1 MRVPAPQSNNWF
13 TAARYCLAIPAI
25 AGTILVFGAARA
37 AEDAASAS
45 PPKGLRIFTCAHSFH
60 SFVPALLAEIA
71 KSAGIA
77 DHEQAGISS
86 IGGSRVIQHW
96 DLVDEKHQAKA
107 ALTGGKVDVLTLSPI
122 WMPDDGI
129 EKFAKLAV
137 EHNPNIRVT
146 VQEYWMPND
155 EYVPVYPLQAGK
167 GIDHNSTDLAK
178 LHKANDQ
185 YCRDVEEYVGNI
197 NRELGK
203 EVLYVVPVG
212 VAADNLRDKLAA
224 GQAPGLKMQWDLF
237 RDSWGHPDAP
247 LQVLDAYCHYAVIY
261 HRSPVGLPMPKVLAA
276 MKEVGLT
283 YGKRKPRPGDPG
295 SPLPSTPVRGQEISD
310 EDKEKLNRLL
320 QEVAWDAVIHHP
332 MTGFGDGK

>member
-1 MRVPAPQSNNWF
+1 MRELEFKMRTGICAGRVGLI
-13 TAARYCLAIPAI
+13 LA
-25 AGTILVFGAARA
+25 LL
-37 AEDAASAS
+37 ASAALLS
-45 PPKGLRIFTCAHSFH
+45 KMPLSAEEKADVAAQPLPKGLRVFTCAHSFH
-60 SFVPALLAEIA
+60 SFVPALLAEMA
-71 KSAGIA
+71 NSAGIQG
-77 DHEQAGISS
+77 HQIAGISS

-107 ALTGGKVDVLTLSPI
+107 ALTAGNVDVLTLSPI

-167 GIDHNSTDLAK
+167 GIDHNATDLAK
-178 LHKANDQ
+178 LHVANDQ
-185 YCRDVEEYVGNI
+185 YCRDVEEYVGNV

-212 VAADNLRDKLAA
+212 VAADMLRDKLAS
-224 GQAPGLKMQWDLF
+224 GQAPGLKMPWDLF

-247 LQVLDAYCHYAVIY
+247 LQVLDGYCHYAVIY
-261 HRSPVGLPMPKVLAA
+261 HRSPVGLPMPKVLAG
-276 MKEVGLT
+276 MKVVGLD
-283 YGKRKPRPGDPG
+283 GPHKVHPRG
-295 SPLPSTPVRGQEISD
+295 SKATPLPSDGQPISE

-320 QEVAWDAVIHHP
+320 QEIAWDAVTHHP